1 MCYESF
7 LAASAWGPWR
17 LGDLSLIKSRV
28 SCCSVS
34 FPLVSRRGMR
44 LHVDTNLIIPRI
56 YLKSGGQQNFNFPN
70 PDVSMYEMSPLFT
83 SYSCSV
89 KNKNHLEF
97 I

>member
-28 SCCSVS
+28 VLHSVPFS
-34 FPLVSRRGMR
+34 APARDEGARG
-44 LHVDTNLIIPRI
+44 HKFDHPA
-56 YLKSGGQQNFNFPN
+56 YLKSGGQQNFNFPY
-70 PDVSMYEMSPLFT
+70 PDVSRHEMSPLFT

-89 KNKNHLEF
+89 KNKSHLEF